1 MTLRDFDNFLFFPWI
16 RWFLH
21 ATVFAKKW
29 CKTKWSCFYI
39 NARAFVILTAFCV
52 KKQYFSSFLCFVF
65 RLIRPWKYL
74 LLNFHNVYICFPIDI
89 PTKPISHVMKNSDIV
104 GLKDN
109 FHGDPKTGLW
119 DRGGFSLENCEFSKF
134 WLHFKVSESFNVF
147 WGNANTT
154 TILKRLGEEISSEV
168 PMLRCNKINVSIER
182 WCRDCTLPW

>member
-1 MTLRDFDNFLFFPWI
+1 MRVTTFGGFEIYTQKCMTLRDFDNFLFFPWI

-39 NARAFVILTAFCV
+39 NARAFVILKAFCV

-89 PTKPISHVMKNSDIV
+89 STKPLSCVMKNSGVRELSLGPTFRTRD
-104 GLKDN
+104 
-109 FHGDPKTGLW
+109 FHWARKGM
-119 DRGGFSLENCEFSKF
+119 N
-134 WLHFKVSESFNVF
+134 
-147 WGNANTT
+147 
-154 TILKRLGEEISSEV
+154 
-168 PMLRCNKINVSIER
+168 
-182 WCRDCTLPW
+182 